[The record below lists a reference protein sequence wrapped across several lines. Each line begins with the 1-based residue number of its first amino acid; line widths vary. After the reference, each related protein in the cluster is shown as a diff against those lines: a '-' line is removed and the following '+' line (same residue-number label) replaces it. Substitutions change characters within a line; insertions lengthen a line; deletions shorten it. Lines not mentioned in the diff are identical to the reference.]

1 MLQMTSSLAIR
12 ENSIAVILLMQISIL
27 ETPKTVGDNSCL
39 TGLKLNTVDTS
50 VTGMR
55 V

>member
-12 ENSIAVILLMQISIL
+12 ENSIAVILLMHFSFL
-27 ETPKTVGDNSCL
+27 ETPKIVGDDSCL
-39 TGLKLNTVDTS
+39 TDFILKTTDTR
-50 VTGMR
+50 VTGKH